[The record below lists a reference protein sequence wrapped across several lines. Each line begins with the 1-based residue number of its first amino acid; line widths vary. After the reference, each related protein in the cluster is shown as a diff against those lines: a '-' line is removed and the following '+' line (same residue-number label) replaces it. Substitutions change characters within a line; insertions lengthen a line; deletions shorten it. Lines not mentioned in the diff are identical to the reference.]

1 MKQKIIRDSVHGYI
15 SIPEPIVDNL
25 IDTEFFQRLRRIEQ
39 TTMRP
44 LFPCARHD
52 RFIHSIGVYYLGE
65 KVFDSVKSN
74 TETDKEYLL
83 NLVDKNH
90 RAALS
95 QVLDFSSSL
104 WEKLKINFSIA
115 CLLHDVGH
123 SPMSHTLEDQF
134 KVKLYSGT
142 ITEFCGMPQFWEEL
156 ESGMN
161 NCCIPNS
168 REKILA
174 FIRSGIPATHEVLSA
189 IIVVKELRQEIEKT
203 ILAFNNSYKVDY
215 EFIIRCIM
223 GVKYDIPDNDSD
235 WFLCGLKNAFISL
248 LHGKVFDVDRLD
260 YLKRDC
266 LASGMDSSNI
276 DVERLIKAISLYIDK
291 NNTII
296 VSINKSA
303 LSVIDE
309 HIGAYNDLYLW
320 VYSHHKVILTA
331 GLMRRAFEHIDKKS
345 IKPNYFISNLFSYQN
360 LVNKLLSD
368 DDIWC
373 EIKNNKNDTW
383 EAAELII
390 RGNSRLSLWKSVAEF
405 RDLFVNLGAFNENSM
420 GVVPIRTI
428 FTQIGP
434 SFEIEFTQALYSKL
448 GISYKIEYAQDV
460 IFEKV
465 KIKEMNRK
473 KWEIPIIID
482 HETKYFSKLMD
493 VNQQTNEDRRKES
506 LNEICFYAY
515 IKKDSQLSSIPKNQ
529 FAKYLIDFMNKK
541 MTSSEK

>member
-39 TTMRP
+39 TSMRP

-52 RFIHSIGVYYLGE
+52 RFIHSIGVYYLGK
-65 KVFDSVKSN
+65 KVFDCIQRNIEIEK
-74 TETDKEYLL
+74 DYLL
-83 NLVDKNH
+83 NLVGATQKE
-90 RAALS
+90 ALEN
-95 QVLDFSSSL
+95 VLYNSSL
-104 WEKLKINFSIA
+104 WESLKINFTIA

-134 KVKLYSGT
+134 KVKLYSGS
-142 ITEFCGMPQFWEEL
+142 ITEFSGVPQFWEEL

-161 NCCIPNS
+161 NCNIPNY
-168 REKILA
+168 RQKVME
-174 FIRSGIPATHEVLSA
+174 FISSGIPATHEILSS
-189 IIVVKELRQEIEKT
+189 IIIVKELRQEIKNS
-203 ILAFNNSYKVDY
+203 ILAFNDSYEVDY
-215 EFIIRCIM
+215 EFIIRSIM
-223 GVKYDIPDNDSD
+223 GVPYHIPSTDSNN
-235 WFLCGLKNAFISL
+235 FLYGLKNAFISL

-276 DVERLIKAISLYIDK
+276 DIERLVNAITLYVD

-320 VYSHHKVILTA
+320 VYSHHKVALTA
-331 GLMRRAFEHIDKKS
+331 GLTRRAFEHIDKNSAKN
-345 IKPNYFISNLFSYQN
+345 NYYISNLFNYQH
-360 LVNKLLSD
+360 LIDKLLSD
-368 DDIWC
+368 DDVWC
-373 EIKNNKNDTW
+373 EIKNNKGAIW
-383 EAAELII
+383 EAAELIT
-390 RGNSRLSLWKSVAEF
+390 RGNSRISLWKSVAEF
-405 RDLFVNLGAFNENSM
+405 RDLFVNLGAFQENQL

-428 FTQIGP
+428 FTKLD
-434 SFEIEFTQALYSKL
+434 SAFEQEFTQMLYQKL
-448 GISYKIEYAQDV
+448 KIEYKADCAQDI

-473 KWEIPIIID
+473 KWSIPIIID
-482 HETKYFSKLMD
+482 HHKKFFWELMN
-493 VNQQTNEDRRKES
+493 VNQQTNEDKQLES

-515 IKKDSQLSSIPKNQ
+515 VKKDSKLSNITKVD
-529 FAKYLIDFMNKK
+529 FAKFLIDFISDKSTNVIV
-541 MTSSEK
+541 